1 MTYTAARESHKVQKA
16 LHDQR
21 RAAKPH
27 FELLAEAK
35 RAWTL
40 ARKKNL
46 NKAERD
52 KHVKALMDIIR
63 GQVKDIVFKHDA
75 SRIVQTVVKYGG
87 PKEREEIAN
96 ELSGKYKELSQS
108 KYSKV
113 GVIIYR
119 LEHN

>member
-1 MTYTAARESHKVQKA
+1 
-16 LHDQR
+16 
-21 RAAKPH
+21 
-27 FELLAEAK
+27 
-35 RAWTL
+35 
-40 ARKKNL
+40 
-46 NKAERD
+46 
-52 KHVKALMDIIR
+52 MDIIR